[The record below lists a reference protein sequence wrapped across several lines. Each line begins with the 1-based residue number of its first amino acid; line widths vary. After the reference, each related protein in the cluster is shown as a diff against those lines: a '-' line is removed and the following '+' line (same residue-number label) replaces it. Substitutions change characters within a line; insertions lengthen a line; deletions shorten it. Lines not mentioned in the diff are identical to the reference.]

1 MPKPPVPA
9 PPSIPLLPALPALC
23 LLLLPLLL
31 LGSAVRAQEDCH
43 VRCWLAAATIALS
56 DIEQTATVLGQSV
69 DLKITGAA
77 ITGSS
82 VAAIASSNPT
92 PTALALAASGI
103 NATIAANV
111 QFTLAGVTMDA
122 DVSARVH
129 DTSVAIT
136 SEFVQNSDD
145 ELPDNLTMV
154 ACDSTVA
161 LSDLSISGSLAD
173 GIANQL
179 APQLASMLQ
188 AMVQSQ
194 LCSVLRSA
202 NDDQISS
209 VVAELTATLRPYL
222 SAYNPPDDANLVDL
236 PAGLRAMTRNAVVD
250 ALATTANELVG
261 PHGVNWVAT
270 RLARGR
276 DSIRMANINDIV
288 SVAQGK
294 KVRLSDAL
302 WFNIPVSVLGSGVK
316 FGISDFHIWGANTF
330 NTVDLFDTNT
340 SSIDVDHTLKFRAA
354 VDSVAVD
361 VSFWLNVSAWRKG
374 PVTVPTGT
382 WMNLPGDFQV
392 NVSGLSLDVMQHVYL
407 KQAWARRINHNQLT
421 DGPCVLSLFERMPLP
436 RIRLGMQ
443 INAVTL
449 TPDSSADSDADVYAL
464 VARLASAMAQAYSA
478 AIPAVINGAI
488 ISGIAGPV
496 ESVNGSVCGEDD
508 EGRPVGFEVGPSV
521 SGFAWAACCTG
532 LFVGLS
538 LAFERRGKE
547 AEIDWAVNVKK
558 EDKGRRGRGLL
569 NRVLGWWRASED
581 DPARRPCLMVDA
593 RIPKAAR
600 LLVPIVLFVDGAL
613 YFSSNTGTGYLAFV
627 QLFWRSRGAE
637 GHVVETEPLL
647 EIKILDII
655 KNFWDTRAYPVSFFI
670 AFVSGGWPYLKLVIT
685 LACWSLPLVSPRW
698 RGRLLTTLHIAGKW
712 SMLEPFFM
720 TIVIVAMSTIV
731 IPMPA
736 ADPADTE
743 RPFKV
748 AFKMLPAYGLATYLW
763 ASMVQLV
770 LIHVVLYY
778 HTRLRKLDNPAD
790 DPFET
795 FPVIRDWLGGIS
807 PWAAWPVRGVLFVLS
822 VVTVVLLVAG
832 TATDGVSFHVKGAAG
847 KLMDNVFN
855 ASTTSGYSQFGF
867 AMAIPGATPSPNAFA
882 VRLLAVLFVC
892 MALLVPC
899 VYMVAVVVVLCVP
912 LRTRAHWWVMA
923 AGDVLYAWSCV
934 DVYSICVIGAALML
948 PQIVSSMVAWHC
960 RHIDLLLGRFFDGD
974 LDGQNTCLAI
984 ETQLRF
990 GLAEPEVDT
999 IPTVERH
1006 QSDLP
1011 FSQRNALSM
1020 IKSDPNAVTVSSWSN
1035 RGAPIYG
1042 DYMNIKKHVRGLQE
1056 YFDPQFD
1063 DDVVKTVFF
1072 KNGFMQLFHLTLFDT
1087 MTFCSR
1093 KIPSTQCT
1101 RVTLSPKVF
1110 TMRLLVVLFM
1120 CMVLLVP
1127 CIFMFTVVIV
1137 LCVPL
1142 RTWVHW
1148 WVMVSSMVTWHCRR
1162 INLLSH
1168 FFDGDLDGQNT
1179 CLAIETQLRSGSWI
1193 LLIGSLLHFIVSISF
1208 IIIYRRAIARRVSK
1222 AKPEV
1227 RRRRLAVAAACACAF
1242 LVALQLLAGP
1252 SDTSAATTTTTS
1264 EGWHAEPA
1272 PGTPQAVWAADG
1284 GALKDWGGRHYWVL
1298 AYMRRHGARAGQ
1310 RVLDVGCGLML
1321 IERELPAGMV
1331 YVPSDVVARDNRT
1344 LVADYLTQGLPPPR
1358 ALPGGPVDWVLVLG
1372 VLEYM
1377 PDYARFARELRAY
1390 NASVVMTYAGVPDG
1404 VTRAR
1409 GPGTHRGRLPYLWL
1423 NSLHVAEVWQ
1433 LMRDAGFAIVEKR
1446 ARTTSSKFVNST
1458 TFLAVPI

>member
-1 MPKPPVPA
+1 MPTPRVPA
-9 PPSIPLLPALPALC
+9 RPAFPRQSSLVPLLLP
-23 LLLLPLLL
+23 PLLL
-31 LGSAVRAQEDCH
+31 LLLLLGPGARAQEDCH
-43 VRCWLAAATIALS
+43 VRCWLAAATITLP
-56 DIEQTATVLGQSV
+56 DIERSATVQGQTV
-69 DLKITGAA
+69 DVKIMGTA
-77 ITGSS
+77 ITDAA

-92 PTALALAASGI
+92 PTTLGFTASGI
-103 NATIAANV
+103 SASIATNI

-122 DVSARVH
+122 DVSANVRDTRV
-129 DTSVAIT
+129 TIA
-136 SEFVQNSDD
+136 SEFVQNRDD
-145 ELPDNLTMV
+145 KLPDNLTMTS
-154 ACDSTVA
+154 CDVSVT
-161 LSDLSISGSLAD
+161 LRDLRISGTIAD
-173 GIANQL
+173 SIVNQL
-179 APQLASMLQ
+179 SPQLTVILQ
-188 AMVQSQ
+188 ALIQSQ
-194 LCSVLRSA
+194 LCSVLRSV

-209 VVAELTATLRPYL
+209 VVAELTATLRPFL
-222 SAYNPPDDANLVDL
+222 RAYNPPDDAHLVDL
-236 PAGLRAMTRNAVVD
+236 PAGLRPMTRNAVVD

-330 NTVDLFDTNT
+330 NT
-340 SSIDVDHTLKFRAA
+340 FRAA

-899 VYMVAVVVVLCVP
+899 VYMIAVVVVLCVP

-984 ETQLRF
+984 ETQLR
-990 GLAEPEVDT
+990 
-999 IPTVERH
+999 
-1006 QSDLP
+1006 
-1011 FSQRNALSM
+1011 
-1020 IKSDPNAVTVSSWSN
+1020 
-1035 RGAPIYG
+1035 
-1042 DYMNIKKHVRGLQE
+1042 
-1056 YFDPQFD
+1056 
-1063 DDVVKTVFF
+1063 
-1072 KNGFMQLFHLTLFDT
+1072 
-1087 MTFCSR
+1087 
-1093 KIPSTQCT
+1093 
-1101 RVTLSPKVF
+1101 
-1110 TMRLLVVLFM
+1110 
-1120 CMVLLVP
+1120 
-1127 CIFMFTVVIV
+1127 
-1137 LCVPL
+1137 
-1142 RTWVHW
+1142 
-1148 WVMVSSMVTWHCRR
+1148 
-1162 INLLSH
+1162 
-1168 FFDGDLDGQNT
+1168 
-1179 CLAIETQLRSGSWI
+1179 SGSWI

-1227 RRRRLAVAAACACAF
+1227 DMIPTVERHQSDLPFSQRNALSMIKSDPNAVT
-1242 LVALQLLAGP
+1242 VSGG
-1252 SDTSAATTTTTS
+1252 SNR
-1264 EGWHAEPA
+1264 GA
-1272 PGTPQAVWAADG
+1272 PING
-1284 GALKDWGGRHYWVL
+1284 GVHDL
-1298 AYMRRHGARAGQ
+1298 
-1310 RVLDVGCGLML
+1310 
-1321 IERELPAGMV
+1321 
-1331 YVPSDVVARDNRT
+1331 
-1344 LVADYLTQGLPPPR
+1344 
-1358 ALPGGPVDWVLVLG
+1358 
-1372 VLEYM
+1372 
-1377 PDYARFARELRAY
+1377 
-1390 NASVVMTYAGVPDG
+1390 
-1404 VTRAR
+1404 
-1409 GPGTHRGRLPYLWL
+1409 
-1423 NSLHVAEVWQ
+1423 
-1433 LMRDAGFAIVEKR
+1433 
-1446 ARTTSSKFVNST
+1446 
-1458 TFLAVPI
+1458 